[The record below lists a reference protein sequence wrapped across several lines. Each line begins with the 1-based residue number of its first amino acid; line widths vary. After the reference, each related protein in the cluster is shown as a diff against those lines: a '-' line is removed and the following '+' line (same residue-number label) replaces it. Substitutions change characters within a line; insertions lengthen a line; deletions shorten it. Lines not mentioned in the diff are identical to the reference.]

1 MSECRKVA
9 VAFALSVLVHVSL
22 FAALALM
29 PAVAPVPAAPVTEEK
44 QPLEVIVE
52 AAPAEEALVEEP
64 LQAQAEA
71 LRTNLDPEN
80 LKKADK
86 APGQPQTIA
95 AHDSQATPPKPAPT
109 PPPPDVPAIL
119 APAPTPAGSP
129 QPATEEQGIDAMGH
143 YGKAVGNAIG
153 ARWEFHRKAHKD
165 LPAGE
170 VRLKFVIDAEGRAG
184 EVQVLSNTA
193 APANVSMAI
202 RAVKEAKIPPI
213 PRERLAQVAGGRM
226 EITYSFINYPAP

>member
-170 VRLKFVIDAEGRAG
+170 V
-184 EVQVLSNTA
+184 QVLSNTA